1 MEDVGS
7 CSGGYPAEDVR
18 FFRGGYPV
26 EDVGFFSGGYP
37 AEDVFGSHMTFV
49 YKSQT
54 TVPKGHGSQI
64 SLFKRPMFRSRNFE
78 LIKL

>member
-18 FFRGGYPV
+18 FSE
-26 EDVGFFSGGYP
+26 EDIRWRTLDFS
-37 AEDVFGSHMTFV
+37 AEVIRRRTFGSHMTFV

-54 TVPKGHGSQI
+54 IVPKGHGSQI
-64 SLFKRPMFRSRNFE
+64 SLFKRLMFRSRNFE

>member
-1 MEDVGS
+1 MEE
-7 CSGGYPAEDVR
+7 A
-18 FFRGGYPV
+18 
-26 EDVGFFSGGYP
+26 FSGGRYP

-54 TVPKGHGSQI
+54 IVSKGHGSQI
-64 SLFKRPMFRSRNFE
+64 SLFKRLMFRSRNFE